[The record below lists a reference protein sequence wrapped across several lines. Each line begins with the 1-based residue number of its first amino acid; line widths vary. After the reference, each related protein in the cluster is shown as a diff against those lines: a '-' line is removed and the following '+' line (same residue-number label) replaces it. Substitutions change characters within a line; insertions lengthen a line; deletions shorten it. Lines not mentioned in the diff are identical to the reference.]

1 MAKLLIVKGNGR
13 GTAVDVG
20 GGATI
25 GRGAENSL
33 QLLDERVSKE
43 HARISREGER
53 YVLHDLG
60 SSNGTILNGLE
71 IEESPLEP
79 GDEIKLGDTVLAFDP
94 GFDLK
99 QAPNANRDVLM
110 FSDSALGVTSVVR
123 SSVSAAEHPRIDR
136 LDDANRRLKAMYSI
150 GRALTLTDDLP
161 KLLDEILGLTIEAL
175 GQGDGVILLQ
185 KGENGDMVPAAVT
198 VSAKEAEELTISRT
212 IIDQC
217 IEENKAILTADAKH
231 DPRFSKSQSI
241 VLHGLRSV
249 MCVPLISRGNIL
261 GAIHIE
267 SSEGADSF
275 QEEDLHLL
283 VAIAGQAAVA
293 IDNARQYLDLQEEN
307 KELRRRVKGDL
318 TIIGDSPLLMDAFK
332 IAQKAAATD
341 VTILLTGET
350 GTGKELFAAFIH
362 ENSPRSAKPFVCINC
377 TTVTETLLESEL
389 FGHERG
395 AFTGA
400 DKQKQ
405 GLFEVADGGTLFLD
419 EIGDISP
426 AVQMKLLRAVE
437 TKTFKRVGGTQ
448 TISVDVRVIAATSRN
463 LEEAVANGQFRGDL
477 FYRLSV
483 VGIHLPPLR
492 DRRGD
497 IPVLIRHFLKKF
509 RAKIARN
516 VRSISSEAKEA
527 LKKYSWP
534 GNIRELQNVIE
545 RAVVL
550 CDGPEIGVDSLPSNV
565 VSPSD
570 ALSLEGL
577 ATSEEPLADKLLKLE
592 KICIE
597 RALKECRGR
606 KVDAAGKLGISRP
619 TLDKRIKQFNLDY

>member
-1 MAKLLIVKGNGR
+1 MAKLLIVKGKGR
-13 GTAVDVG
+13 GTALDLGEGV
-20 GGATI
+20 TI
-25 GRGAENSL
+25 GRSPENSL

-43 HARISREGER
+43 HARIEKKGDR
-53 YVLHDLG
+53 YIVRDLG
-60 SSNGTILNGLE
+60 SSNGTVLNGME

-79 GDEIKLGDTVLAFDP
+79 GDEIKLGSTILAFDP
-94 GFDLK
+94 GFDL
-99 QAPNANRDVLM
+99 QHAPNTDRDVVM
-110 FSDSALGVTSVVR
+110 FSDSALGVTSVIR
-123 SSVSAAEHPRIDR
+123 SSVSAVECPEIDR
-136 LDDANRRLKAMYSI
+136 LEAANRRLKAIYSI
-150 GRALTLTDDLP
+150 GHALTLADGLP
-161 KLLDEILGLTIEAL
+161 KLLAEILRLTMEAL
-175 GQGDGVILLQ
+175 GQGDGVILLK
-185 KGENGDMVPAAVT
+185 KGGNGDMSPAAVA
-198 VSAKEAEELTISRT
+198 VSGKGAEGLAISRT

-217 IEENKAILTADAKH
+217 IAENKAVLTADAKH
-231 DPRFSKSQSI
+231 DPRFAKSQSI
-241 VLHGLRSV
+241 ALHGLRSV
-249 MCVPLISRGNIL
+249 MCVPLISRGNVL

-267 SSEGADSF
+267 SSGGADSF

-293 IDNARQYLDLQEEN
+293 IDNARQYFDLKEEN

-318 TIIGDSPLLMDAFK
+318 QIIGESPALMEAFK
-332 IAQKAAATD
+332 IADKAAATD
-341 VTILLTGET
+341 VTVLLTGET
-350 GTGKELFAAFIH
+350 GTGKELFAALVH
-362 ENSPRSAKPFVCINC
+362 ENSRRSAKPFVCINC

-389 FGHERG
+389 FGHEKG

-400 DKQKQ
+400 DKMKP

-448 TISVDVRVIAATSRN
+448 PISVDVRVIAATSRDLN
-463 LEEAVANGQFRGDL
+463 EAVANGQFREDL

-483 VGIHLPPLR
+483 VGVHLPPLR
-492 DRRGD
+492 ERRSD
-497 IPVLIRHFLKKF
+497 IPALINHFLKKF
-509 RAKIARN
+509 RAKIGAN
-516 VRSISSEAKEA
+516 IRSISPEAREA

-550 CDGPEIGVDSLPSNV
+550 CDGPEIGVESLPSNV

-577 ATSEEPLADKLLKLE
+577 ATSDEPLADKLLKLE
-592 KICIE
+592 KVCIE
-597 RALKECRGR
+597 RAMKECRGR
-606 KVDAAGKLGISRP
+606 KVDAAEKLGISRP